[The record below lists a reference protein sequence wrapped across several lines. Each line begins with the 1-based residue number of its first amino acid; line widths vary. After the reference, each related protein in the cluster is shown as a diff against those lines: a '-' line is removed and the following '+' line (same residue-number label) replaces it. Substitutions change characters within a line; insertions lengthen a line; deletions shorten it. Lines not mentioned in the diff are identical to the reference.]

1 MWLYVGSVDGTQ
13 VGCSAPA
20 QAGCSMYIFDNGLT
34 RSWTYRLT
42 APVASLNS
50 LASGTAFGNLG
61 GGARRFM
68 AIGVNGT
75 KGRVLSTNLTAPA
88 SQVQP

>member
-1 MWLYVGSVDGTQ
+1 M
-13 VGCSAPA
+13 SAPA
-20 QAGCSMYIFDNGLT
+20 ARRSPTTCNEDASQCQQFQRAATLLLTSTGVNGT
-34 RSWTYRLT
+34 Q
-42 APVASLNS
+42 LNS

-68 AIGVNGT
+68 AIGSNGT